1 MMRCGSVAAA
11 MLVLA
16 APRALLAQAIS
27 IGAGAA
33 VLTTTRTL
41 QGEPGGGVLGLT
53 GQVEAAFAHAGL
65 RADVT
70 VHDGAVFT
78 TLGGAWHV
86 RGSSRLIDPFAFAGA
101 ALQVPTFEHGDGA
114 GGGIAVG
121 IGTNARPARSPL
133 GATVD
138 VRLLHLFRNA
148 CEFDPRNLVQLSVGL
163 RLMLS

>member
-1 MMRCGSVAAA
+1 MMYCGSVAAA

-78 TLGGAWHV
+78 TLGGAAA
-86 RGSSRLIDPFAFAGA
+86 RAGA
-101 ALQVPTFEHGDGA
+101 APRARGAARPGRSPRARRVTGPGA
-114 GGGIAVG
+114 GARWALARMPGQPAARWAPPSTLVSSIFS
-121 IGTNARPARSPL
+121 GTRTNSTR
-133 GATVD
+133 ATWCS
-138 VRLLHLFRNA
+138 FPWG
-148 CEFDPRNLVQLSVGL
+148 FG
-163 RLMLS
+163 